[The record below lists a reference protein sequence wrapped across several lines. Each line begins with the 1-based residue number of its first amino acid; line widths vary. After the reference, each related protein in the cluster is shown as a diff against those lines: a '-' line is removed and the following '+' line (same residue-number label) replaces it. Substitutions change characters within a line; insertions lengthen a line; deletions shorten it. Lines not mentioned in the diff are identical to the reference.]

1 MITDVI
7 IGAVDSMIDL
17 CSDTNQALGMA
28 SIREMLCDIEEDNWI
43 SLSEKERIEWLSSF
57 LSCSPKY

>member
-17 CSDTNQALGMA
+17 CSDTSQALGMA

-43 SLSEKERIEWLSSF
+43 SLSKKERIKWLSSF